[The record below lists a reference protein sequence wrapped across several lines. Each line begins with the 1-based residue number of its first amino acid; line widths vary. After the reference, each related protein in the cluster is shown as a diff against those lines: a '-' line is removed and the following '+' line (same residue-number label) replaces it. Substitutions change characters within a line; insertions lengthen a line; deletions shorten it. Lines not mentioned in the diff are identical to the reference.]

1 MRKTIYI
8 LAIFIFTLSGCGGL
22 KRTNYKSTYKI
33 SEQKLLKE
41 LKKRQFSASSFE
53 SRFNLNYKDNYQ
65 NISGHGRIKI
75 KKDSII
81 WGSINALGI
90 PIIKFMIT
98 PQKVQYYNKLN
109 SEYYDGNFDLINQQL
124 GLKLNFSNLQN
135 LLLGDIILPMN
146 TKNYQL
152 TIDKKY
158 YQLDAK
164 SKLLSQVKMTAF
176 FKVLSE
182 VLQHPNGKLSVNY
195 TDYQEVGKQNVP
207 KKLQIS
213 TLENNN
219 DININIEYLS
229 ASVGKTLR
237 FPFKIPKGYKLMQF

>member
-1 MRKTIYI
+1 LRKTIYI

-22 KRTNYKSTYKI
+22 KRTNYKTTFKI
-33 SEQKLLKE
+33 SQRKLSKE
-41 LKKRQFSASSFE
+41 LKRRQFSASTFE
-53 SRFNLNYKDNYQ
+53 SRFKLKFKDNYQ
-65 NISGHGRIKI
+65 NISGRGRIKI

-124 GLKLNFSNLQN
+124 GLSLDFDNLQN
-135 LLLGDIILPMN
+135 LLLGDIVLPVN
-146 TKNYQL
+146 SKDYQL

-164 SKLLSQVKMTAF
+164 SKILSQVKMTPF

-182 VLQHPNGKLSVNY
+182 ILQHPNGKLSINY
-195 TDYQEVGKQNVP
+195 SDYQEVGKQNLP
-207 KKLQIS
+207 KKLQIATQES
-213 TLENNN
+213 NN
-219 DININIEYLS
+219 DINISIEYLS

-237 FPFKIPKGYKLMQF
+237 FPFTIPETYTPMRF